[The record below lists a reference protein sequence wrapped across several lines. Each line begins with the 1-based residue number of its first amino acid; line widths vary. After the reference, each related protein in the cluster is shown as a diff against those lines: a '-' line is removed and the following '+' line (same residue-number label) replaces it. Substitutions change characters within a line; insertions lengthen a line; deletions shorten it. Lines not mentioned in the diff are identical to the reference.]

1 MRRAL
6 FGQATSSAV
15 ESCDHEQQQV
25 SAQCARTTD
34 FRTQPVKSS
43 SRNTAGSMKRLKAAF
58 FNSIENSKVDSQIG
72 QDGEISFPHRRG
84 RVFSFF
90 DFRSSFLVFP
100 TSLKLRAKKK
110 TKESKRKKKGKRRIP
125 EKTKKGMNE

>member
-1 MRRAL
+1 MRFLARIFDEFFSGFRAKSQKIVTCVAFSIKFARTNQKFAENWVASRMRRAL

-43 SRNTAGSMKRLKAAF
+43 SRNAAGSMKRLKAAF
-58 FNSIENSKVDSQIG
+58 FSIAL
-72 QDGEISFPHRRG
+72 R
-84 RVFSFF
+84 
-90 DFRSSFLVFP
+90 
-100 TSLKLRAKKK
+100 TLK
-110 TKESKRKKKGKRRIP
+110 
-125 EKTKKGMNE
+125 